1 MHINFRKL
9 TLHNFLS
16 FGHSTIE
23 FEDDGFIRVTGINEN
38 PDDLAVSNGSGK
50 SSLWEA
56 IIWTL
61 TGDTLRGTKQISNL
75 YGDIL
80 LSNSHNHKRHNHLYH
95 LYPLPRYN
103 KYLLSVM
110 SIFALYILKVCC

>member
-23 FEDDGFIRVTGINEN
+23 FKDDGFIRVTGINEN

-50 SSLWEA
+50 SSLWE
-56 IIWTL
+56 
-61 TGDTLRGTKQISNL
+61 
-75 YGDIL
+75 
-80 LSNSHNHKRHNHLYH
+80 
-95 LYPLPRYN
+95 
-103 KYLLSVM
+103 
-110 SIFALYILKVCC
+110 

>member
-16 FGHSTIE
+16 FGHSTLE

-56 IIWTL
+56 IVWAL
-61 TGDTLRGTKQISNL
+61 TGDTIRGTKQVANI
-75 YGDIL
+75 YGEDGTYVELEFDVDSIQYNVL
-80 LSNSHNHKRHNHLYH
+80 RSKDHK
-95 LYPLPRYN
+95 
-103 KYLLSVM
+103 
-110 SIFALYILKVCC
+110 